1 MDHIV
6 YVVDDDDAV
15 RQAIVRLLQSED
27 FNVADFASAEMFL
40 NQHFGPLPSCLI
52 LDMNMPVAD
61 GFQVLAALEKKGR
74 ELPIIFITGFG
85 TIPLSVRAMKAGA
98 CEFLTKPIDAED
110 LLNAVREGLSAAE
123 KNLSFVSEQS
133 SLAQRHQTLTPRER
147 EVLGL
152 AIGGLLNKQIATA
165 LGVSEITAKVH
176 KRRVM
181 EKMQTRSLA
190 DLVRAAERLHIVKSQ
205 SR

>member
-6 YVVDDDDAV
+6 YVVDDDDSV
-15 RQAIVRLLQSED
+15 RQSIVRLLQSED
-27 FNVADFASAEMFL
+27 MNTVGFATAQSFL
-40 NQHFGPLPSCLI
+40 EHPFAPLPGCLV

-61 GFQVLAALEKKGR
+61 GFYVLSALEKAGR
-74 ELPIIFITGFG
+74 TMPIIFITGFG

-98 CEFLTKPIDAED
+98 CEFLTKPVRSED
-110 LLNAVREGLSAAE
+110 LLHAVREGMATAK
-123 KNLSFVSEQS
+123 KNFVLTTEQTD
-133 SLAQRHQTLTPRER
+133 LTQRHQSLTPRER
-147 EVLGL
+147 EVFGL

-181 EKMQTRSLA
+181 EKMRTRCLA
-190 DLVRAAERLHIVKSQ
+190 DLVRAAERLHIIKSQ

>member
-1 MDHIV
+1 MNHMV
-6 YVVDDDDAV
+6 YVIDDDDSV
-15 RQAIVRLLQSED
+15 RHAMVRLLQSAGYP
-27 FNVADFASAEMFL
+27 VAEFASAEAFL
-40 NQHFGPLPSCLI
+40 IQPLSPQPCCLV
-52 LDMNMPVAD
+52 LDMNLPKGD
-61 GFQVLAALEKKGR
+61 GFYVLDALEKKGQQ
-74 ELPIIFITGFG
+74 LPIIFITGFG
-85 TIPLSVRAMKAGA
+85 TIPMSVRAMKAGA
-98 CEFLTKPIDAED
+98 HEFLTKPVAPDD
-110 LLNAVREGLSAAE
+110 LLRAVGEGLLKAE
-123 KNLSFVSEQS
+123 KNHRFSSEQS
-133 SLAQRHQTLTPRER
+133 DLTQRHQSLTPRER

-152 AIGGLLNKQIATA
+152 AIGGLLIKQIARA

>member
-1 MDHIV
+1 MNHMV
-6 YVVDDDDAV
+6 YVIDDDDSV
-15 RQAIVRLLQSED
+15 RHAMVRLLQSAGYS
-27 FNVADFASAEMFL
+27 VAEFASAEAFL
-40 NQHFGPLPSCLI
+40 TQSLSPLSGCLV
-52 LDMNMPVAD
+52 LDMNLPHAD
-61 GFQVLAALEKKGR
+61 GFYVLDALEKKGQ

-85 TIPLSVRAMKAGA
+85 TIPMSVRAMKAGA
-98 CEFLTKPIDAED
+98 HEFLTKPVAPED
-110 LLNAVREGLSAAE
+110 LLNAVDEGLIKAE
-123 KNLSFVSEQS
+123 KNQLFSSEQS
-133 SLAQRHQTLTPRER
+133 DLTLRHQSLTPRER

-152 AIGGLLNKQIATA
+152 AIGGLLIKQIATA

-181 EKMQTRSLA
+181 EKMRTRSLA

>member
-15 RQAIVRLLQSED
+15 RQSIVRLLQSAD
-27 FNVADFASAEMFL
+27 FNVADFASAETFL
-40 NQHFGPLPSCLI
+40 SQRLGLLPSCLI

-61 GFQVLAALEKKGR
+61 GFQVLAALEKMGR
-74 ELPIIFITGFG
+74 DLPIIFITGFG

-98 CEFLTKPIDAED
+98 CEFLTKPIASEA
-110 LLNAVREGLSAAE
+110 LINAVREGVLTAQ
-123 KNLSFVSEQS
+123 KNFSYLSEQCD
-133 SLAQRHQTLTPRER
+133 LAQRHQTLTPRER

>member
-15 RQAIVRLLQSED
+15 RQSIVRLLQSED
-27 FNVADFASAEMFL
+27 FNVADFSSAAAFL
-40 NQHFGPLPSCLI
+40 GQRPGILPSCLI

-61 GFQVLAALEKKGR
+61 GFQVLAELEKSGR
-74 ELPIIFITGFG
+74 DMPIIFITGFG

-98 CEFLTKPIDAED
+98 CEFLTKPVRSSD
-110 LLNAVREGLSAAE
+110 LINAVREGLSAAE

-133 SLAQRHQTLTPRER
+133 TLTQRHQTLTPRER

>member
-6 YVVDDDDAV
+6 YVVDDDDSV
-15 RQAIVRLLQSED
+15 RQSIVRLLGSED
-27 FNVADFASAEMFL
+27 LNVADFSSARAFL
-40 NQHFGPLPSCLI
+40 DQRLGTLPSCLI

-61 GFQVLAALEKKGR
+61 GFQVLAELEKSGR
-74 ELPIIFITGFG
+74 EMPIIFITGFG

-98 CEFLTKPIDAED
+98 CEFLTKPIRSED
-110 LLNAVREGLSAAE
+110 LINAVREGLSAAE
-123 KNLSFVSEQS
+123 KNFSFLMEQS
-133 SLAQRHQTLTPRER
+133 SLTLRHQTLTPRER

>member
-1 MDHIV
+1 MNHIV
-6 YVVDDDDAV
+6 YVIDDDDSV
-15 RQAIVRLLQSED
+15 RRSMVRLLESAGYAVVE
-27 FNVADFASAEMFL
+27 FASAEAFL
-40 NQHFGPLPSCLI
+40 THSLSQLPGCLV
-52 LDMNMPVAD
+52 LDMNLPMAD
-61 GFQVLAALEKKGR
+61 GFHVLDALEKSGR
-74 ELPIIFITGFG
+74 QLPIIFITGFA
-85 TIPLSVRAMKAGA
+85 TIPMSVKAMKAGA
-98 CEFLTKPIDAED
+98 HEFLAKPVAPED
-110 LLNAVREGLSAAE
+110 LLSAVSEGLLKAK
-123 KNLSFVSEQS
+123 KNQLFANEQS
-133 SLAQRHQTLTPRER
+133 DLTLRHQRLTPRER

-152 AIGGLLNKQIATA
+152 AIGGLLNKQIARA

>member
-6 YVVDDDDAV
+6 YVVDDDNSV
-15 RQAIVRLLQSED
+15 RQSIVGLLTSED
-27 FNVADFASAEMFL
+27 YHVADFASAQAFL
-40 NQHFGPLPSCLI
+40 TQHFSQVPSCVI
-52 LDMNMPVAD
+52 LDMNMPVLD
-61 GFQVLAALEKKGR
+61 GFEVVDALGKTGR
-74 ELPIIFITGFG
+74 ALPVIFTTGFG
-85 TIPLSVRAMKAGA
+85 TIPMSVKAIKAGA
-98 CEFLTKPIDAED
+98 CEFLTKPIVPEH
-110 LLNAVREGLSAAE
+110 LLRAVREGLLLAE
-123 KNLSFVSEQS
+123 KNLSFFHEQS

-152 AIGGLLNKQIATA
+152 AIGGLLNKQIARA

>member
-15 RQAIVRLLQSED
+15 RLSIVRLLQSED
-27 FNVADFASAEMFL
+27 FNVADFSSAAAFL
-40 NQHFGPLPSCLI
+40 DQRLGILPSCLI

-61 GFQVLAALEKKGR
+61 GFQVLAELEKSGR
-74 ELPIIFITGFG
+74 DLPIIFITGFG

-98 CEFLTKPIDAED
+98 CEFLTKPVRSSD
-110 LLNAVREGLSAAE
+110 LINAVREGLSAAE

-133 SLAQRHQTLTPRER
+133 TLTQRHQTLTPRER

>member
-6 YVVDDDDAV
+6 YVVDDDNSV
-15 RQAIVRLLQSED
+15 RHSIVRLLQSEG
-27 FNVADFASAEMFL
+27 FHVADFASVQAFL
-40 NQHFGPLPSCLI
+40 NQHFSHIPCCVI
-52 LDMNMPVAD
+52 VDMNVPVSD
-61 GFQVLAALEKKGR
+61 GFDVMEALGKTGR
-74 ELPIIFITGFG
+74 TFPVIFITGYG
-85 TIPLSVRAMKAGA
+85 TIPLSVKAMKAGA
-98 CEFLTKPIDAED
+98 YEFLTKPIDPGQ
-110 LLNAVREGLSAAE
+110 LLSAVRGGLLTAE
-123 KNLSFVSEQS
+123 KNLSFYHELS
-133 SLAQRHQTLTPRER
+133 SLAERHQTLTPRER

-181 EKMQTRSLA
+181 EKMQTRCLA